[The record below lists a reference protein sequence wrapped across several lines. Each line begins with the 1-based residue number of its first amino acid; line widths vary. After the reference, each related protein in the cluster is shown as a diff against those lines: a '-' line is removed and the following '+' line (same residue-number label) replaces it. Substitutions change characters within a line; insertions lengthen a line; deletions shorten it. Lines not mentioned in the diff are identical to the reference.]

1 VLVRPVLIQN
11 NTIGKKMRN
20 LNKNIK
26 SEKGIMTFL
35 PVRMTVKGSDSK

>member
-1 VLVRPVLIQN
+1 
-11 NTIGKKMRN
+11 MRN

-35 PVRMTVKGSDSK
+35 PVRMTVKGSDSKWMMRWKKGLKNN